1 MKKNKSELISIIVT
15 TYNSNL
21 KYLEECL
28 KSILSQSYKNL
39 EVIIVDDFSKRKIF
53 ESQKKYIYKKFKN
66 KKIKFLANKKN
77 YGVGY
82 SLNHGIKF
90 SKGKYINWCSYDD
103 YFHVDKIKTQYQE
116 IKNLQNTVVT
126 CNTLIKYE
134 NLNFFR
140 KQNYNFLEND
150 RDALIYKD
158 KFSGGSFLI
167 PRSLFQ
173 NCGYFDETL
182 RFVQDYDMWLR
193 WYNYNVKFKNVN
205 KYLFYTRIHPEQDTS
220 KKFYRSGTGKKNFL
234 YELF

>member
-220 KKFYRSGTGKKNFL
+220 KKFYRAVQEKNFL
-234 YELF
+234 